1 VTPTLSYKEKAV
13 YWIIDF
19 EIPNFISAF
28 GREELDGRILIASR
42 QLWSLL
48 KGDQVVRSAL
58 IGPGYVKGEIKKATG
73 KVDFGEPI
81 SAVIFDPTELRIK
94 EPLPLVN
101 IFSPEVIDPLEE
113 SSKQEIESVVSK
125 IMLAKGRP
133 LVQEKLAEVKS
144 LTSLPTLEYSTTSK
158 VKLQIALTSGL
169 SKARFALSGVHKRIY
184 SPYVSKFLD
193 KKRNFGDVNSLNIF
207 WVDKRR
213 LIAPSEEV
221 LSEWTII
228 EQNSGMAESEENIK
242 DGYKQIVNEY
252 NRTLDFMKAN
262 IDSYIL
268 K

>member
-1 VTPTLSYKEKAV
+1 MSYKEKAV
-13 YWIIDF
+13 YWLIDF
-19 EIPNFISAF
+19 EIPNFVSEY

-42 QLWSLL
+42 QLWSLIT
-48 KGDQVVRSAL
+48 GSQVRSAL
-58 IGPGYVKGEIKKATG
+58 IGPGYVKGETRKATG

-81 SAVIFDPTELRIK
+81 SAVIFDPTELRLR

-125 IMLAKGRP
+125 IMVAKGRH

-144 LTSLPTLEYSTTSK
+144 LTSLPTLEYTATSK
-158 VKLQIALTSGL
+158 VKLEITLTSGV
-169 SKARFALSGVHKRIY
+169 SKARFVLSGIHKRIY
-184 SPYVSKFLD
+184 TPYIAGFSD
-193 KKRNFGDVNSLNIF
+193 KKRNYDDVDNLNIF
-207 WVDKRR
+207 WVDRR
-213 LIAPSEEV
+213 KLVAPSKEA

-228 EQNSGMAESEENIK
+228 EQSSGTGEPEEDVK
-242 DGYKQIVNEY
+242 DGYRQVINEY